1 VTDEQQS
8 MYEWY
13 VRFYQATASSKTHAE
28 YCERVYGRNL
38 CQQGYSTMK
47 QLDDLLALAKL
58 NSHSTVRDVGCG
70 NGMIAEYLSNK
81 SGAHVHG
88 IDYAAEAIEQAQART
103 ASKRERLTFAAGD
116 MNTIELT
123 ARAYNA
129 IIALDTLYF
138 GDLKALVHRLFGALK
153 AGGQLLAFYTLILW
167 NEQDDRQTL
176 LPERTPLGDGL
187 TKLGC
192 NFQTWDYT
200 REEYERSKVSLA
212 VAAELKA
219 AFEAEDNL
227 FLWENRQQEG
237 EGNMRFYEQGR
248 FSRYLYQ
255 VRVP

>member
-1 VTDEQQS
+1 MTDEQQS

-13 VRFYQATASSKTHAE
+13 VRFYRATASSKTHAE

-38 CQQGYSTMK
+38 CQQGYTTLK

-58 NSHSTVRDVGCG
+58 NSDSSVLDVGCG
-70 NGMIAEYLSNK
+70 NGMIAEYLSDT

-103 ASKRERLTFAAGD
+103 ASKRERLSFAAGD
-116 MNTIELT
+116 MNTVELP
-123 ARAYNA
+123 ALAYDA

-138 GDLKALVHRLFGALK
+138 GDLEALIRRLLGALK

-176 LPERTPLGDGL
+176 LPERTPLGEVL

-192 NFQTWDYT
+192 NFQTWDYA
-200 REEYERSKVSLA
+200 RAEYERSQVSLA

-219 AFEAEDNL
+219 AFEAEGHL

-237 EGNMRFYEQGR
+237 EGSVRFYEQGR